1 MNKIKFTFEYYWQN
15 YKGEIAMEN
24 RDSIHLLK
32 ECDAGTKMA
41 IISIDDVIDDVE
53 NAKLRQL
60 LIESKDHHKKL
71 LKEIHAMLDQLDI
84 KEKDPSTMATLMSWV
99 KTNSKLIMNDDDT
112 VIADLMTEGCDMGVK
127 SLHKYLNQYP
137 NASHKVKEICNR
149 LISLEETLCEKLRAY
164 L

>member
-1 MNKIKFTFEYYWQN
+1 
-15 YKGEIAMEN
+15 MEN

-32 ECDAGTKMA
+32 ECDSGTKMA
-41 IISIDDVIDDVE
+41 IISIDDVIDNVE

-71 LKEIHAMLDQLDI
+71 LKEIHSLLDQ
-84 KEKDPSTMATLMSWV
+84 LMSWV

-127 SLHKYLNQYP
+127 SLNKYLNQYP
-137 NASHKVKEICNR
+137 NANHEVKDICNR
-149 LISLEETLCEKLRAY
+149 LISLEDTLREKLQTY

>member
-1 MNKIKFTFEYYWQN
+1 
-15 YKGEIAMEN
+15 MEN

-32 ECDAGTKMA
+32 ECDAGVKMA

-71 LKEIHAMLDQLDI
+71 RNEIHSLLEQYDS
-84 KEKDPSTMATLMSWV
+84 KEKAPGTMATLMSWV

-112 VIADLMTEGCDMGVK
+112 VIADLMTEGCQMGVK

-137 NASHKVKEICNR
+137 NANHKVKDICNR
-149 LISLEETLCEKLRAY
+149 LISIEDTLREKLQSY

>member
-1 MNKIKFTFEYYWQN
+1 
-15 YKGEIAMEN
+15 MEN

-32 ECDAGTKMA
+32 ECDAGVKMG
-41 IISIDDVIDDVE
+41 IISIDDVIDNVE

-71 LKEIHAMLDQLDI
+71 RSEIHFLLDQYNG
-84 KEKDPSTMATLMSWV
+84 KEKDPGTMATLMSWV

-112 VIADLMTEGCDMGVK
+112 VIADLMTQGCDMGIK
-127 SLHKYLNQYP
+127 SLNRYLNQYP
-137 NASHKVKEICNR
+137 NANHKVKDICNR
-149 LISLEETLCEKLRAY
+149 LISIEDALRRKLQAY

>member
-1 MNKIKFTFEYYWQN
+1 
-15 YKGEIAMEN
+15 MEN

-32 ECDAGTKMA
+32 ECDAGVKMG
-41 IISIDDVIDDVE
+41 IISIDDVIDNVE

-71 LKEIHAMLDQLDI
+71 RNEIHSLLDQYNSN
-84 KEKDPSTMATLMSWV
+84 EKDPSTMATLMSWV

-112 VIADLMTEGCDMGVK
+112 VIADLMTQGCDMGIK
-127 SLHKYLNQYP
+127 SLNQYLNQYP
-137 NASHKVKEICNR
+137 NANHKVKDICNR
-149 LISLEETLCEKLRAY
+149 LISIEDALRRKLQAY

>member
-1 MNKIKFTFEYYWQN
+1 
-15 YKGEIAMEN
+15 MEN

-32 ECDAGTKMA
+32 ECDSGTKMA
-41 IISIDDVIDDVE
+41 IISIDDVIDNVE

-71 LKEIHAMLDQLDI
+71 LKEIHSLLDQLGSQ
-84 KEKDPSTMATLMSWV
+84 EKDPGTMATLMSWV

-127 SLHKYLNQYP
+127 SLNKYLNQYP
-137 NASHKVKEICNR
+137 NANQEVKDICNR
-149 LISLEETLCEKLRAY
+149 LISLEDTLREKLQTY